1 LRFENED
8 DDEDDDDF
16 RRRNITMSDLI
27 QQMVKERRDVEEHT
41 SNGDA
46 STQAVLERLTAAEQR
61 VRVTLEHSVNAPMTF
76 ELGADELNG
85 RTLTETIETLLQ
97 RTDPL
102 TANSIR
108 QTLSDPAALIEVHQ
122 GESNRPARPDERIDT
137 FIAQG
142 EVSLGVSRSMR
153 GG

>member
-1 LRFENED
+1 M
-8 DDEDDDDF
+8 
-16 RRRNITMSDLI
+16 MSDLI
-27 QQMVKERRDVEEHT
+27 QQMVKEQRDTEEHT

-46 STQAVLERLTAAEQR
+46 ATQAVLERLTAAEQR

-76 ELGADELNG
+76 ELGADELSG

-122 GESNRPARPDERIDT
+122 GKA
-137 FIAQG
+137 IAPP
-142 EVSLGVSRSMR
+142 VRMR
-153 GG
+153 GLIPSLHRAKCRWGSAAPCAAEAME